1 MNRVLFVVAV
11 VATCFAMVCGLMLRH
26 TRGELRR
33 LEQNV
38 ESLMG
43 DVEHYKTRAEKSAAS
58 VAILELKI
66 EEFKRMQS
74 RDAEQIR
81 SLGIRLRRTESFAKS
96 VTATN
101 SSLSIALRDSVVE
114 RDTVKIFDT
123 THGGTTLSGRV
134 ASDSLSISIKQ
145 RDTLYQVVHRVPR
158 KFLFLRFGTKAIHQ
172 DVWTSNPLSEVVY
185 TEYIELSKREKTKR
199 KRGRRR
205 EK

>member
-43 DVEHYKTRAEKSAAS
+43 DVEHYKTRAKKSAAS

-101 SSLSIALRDSVVE
+101 SSLSIALRDSIVE

-123 THGGTTLSGRV
+123 TQGGTTLSGRV

>member
-1 MNRVLFVVAV
+1 MNRVLFMVAV

-96 VTATN
+96 VTATT
-101 SSLSIALRDSVVE
+101 SSLSIALRDSIAG

-123 THGGTTLSGRV
+123 TQGGTTLSGRV

-185 TEYIELSKREKTKR
+185 TEYIELSKRERTKR
-199 KRGRRR
+199 QRGRRR

>member
-101 SSLSIALRDSVVE
+101 SSLSIALRDSIAG

-123 THGGTTLSGRV
+123 TKGGTTLSGRLT
-134 ASDSLSISIKQ
+134 SDSLSISIKQ

>member
-11 VATCFAMVCGLMLRH
+11 VVTCFAMVCGLMLRH

-96 VTATN
+96 VTATT
-101 SSLSIALRDSVVE
+101 SSLSIALRDSIAG

-123 THGGTTLSGRV
+123 TQGGTTLSGRV

-199 KRGRRR
+199 QRGRRR

>member
-96 VTATN
+96 VTATT
-101 SSLSIALRDSVVE
+101 SSLSVALRDSIVE

-123 THGGTTLSGRV
+123 TQGGTTLSGRV

>member
-66 EEFKRMQS
+66 EEFKRMQY

>member
-1 MNRVLFVVAV
+1 MNKVLFMVAV

-185 TEYIELSKREKTKR
+185 TKYIELSKREKTKR

>member
-101 SSLSIALRDSVVE
+101 SSLSIALRDSIVE

-123 THGGTTLSGRV
+123 KQGGTTLSGRV

>member
-1 MNRVLFVVAV
+1 MNRVLFMVAV

-101 SSLSIALRDSVVE
+101 SSLSIALRDSIVE

-123 THGGTTLSGRV
+123 TKGGTTLSGRV

>member
-101 SSLSIALRDSVVE
+101 SSLSIALRDSIVE

-123 THGGTTLSGRV
+123 TQGGTTLSGRV

-199 KRGRRR
+199 QRGRRR

>member
-96 VTATN
+96 VTATT

-123 THGGTTLSGRV
+123 TQGGTTLSGRV

-145 RDTLYQVVHRVPR
+145 RDTLYQVVHRIPR

-185 TEYIELSKREKTKR
+185 TKYIELSKREKTKR

>member
-1 MNRVLFVVAV
+1 MNRVLFMVAV

-96 VTATN
+96 VTATT
-101 SSLSIALRDSVVE
+101 SSLSVALRDSVVE

-123 THGGTTLSGRV
+123 TQGGTTLSGRV

-185 TEYIELSKREKTKR
+185 TEYIELSKRERTKR
-199 KRGRRR
+199 QRGRRR

>member
-1 MNRVLFVVAV
+1 
-11 VATCFAMVCGLMLRH
+11 MVCGLMLQH

-96 VTATN
+96 VTATT
-101 SSLSIALRDSVVE
+101 SSLSIALRDSIVE

-123 THGGTTLSGRV
+123 TQGGTTLSGRV

>member
-96 VTATN
+96 VTATT
-101 SSLSIALRDSVVE
+101 SSLSIALRDSIAG

-123 THGGTTLSGRV
+123 TQGGTTLSGRV

-172 DVWTSNPLSEVVY
+172 DVWTSNPSSEVVY
-185 TEYIELSKREKTKR
+185 TEYIELSKRERTKR
-199 KRGRRR
+199 QRGRRR

>member
-1 MNRVLFVVAV
+1 MVAV
-11 VATCFAMVCGLMLRH
+11 VATCFAMACGLMLRH
-26 TRGELRR
+26 TRGKLRR

-96 VTATN
+96 VTATT
-101 SSLSIALRDSVVE
+101 SSLSVALRDSIAG

-123 THGGTTLSGRV
+123 TQGGTTLSGRV

-185 TEYIELSKREKTKR
+185 TEYIELSKRERTKR
-199 KRGRRR
+199 QRGRRR

>member
-1 MNRVLFVVAV
+1 MNRVLFMVAV

-101 SSLSIALRDSVVE
+101 SSLSIALRDSIAG

-123 THGGTTLSGRV
+123 TQGGTTLSGRV

-185 TEYIELSKREKTKR
+185 TEYIELSKRERTKR
-199 KRGRRR
+199 QRGRRR